1 MGDNFQVLGLDD
13 WNGNI
18 TQLQGFQT
26 ATGVT
31 FPLLRQASA
40 VTASYGTRYDR
51 GVIVDSDHNIAY
63 KGAGLVTTEI
73 GTIINTIDNLLNPT
87 AIDLD
92 EPDLNEFELAQNFPN
107 PFNPNTT
114 IAFTLPTAQSV
125 SVKIY
130 DINGKFIR
138 QVLNGEMA
146 AGLHE
151 LNWNGT
157 DQNGEAVASGTYIYV
172 LESADFKDV
181 KKMVLMK

>member
-1 MGDNFQVLGLDD
+1 MSDNFQVLGLDD
-13 WNGNI
+13 WNGNV
-18 TQLQGFQT
+18 TQLQSYQT

-40 VTASYGTRYDR
+40 VTSSYGTRYDR
-51 GVIVDSDHNIAY
+51 GVIVDSDGNIAY
-63 KGAGLVTTEI
+63 KGSGLVVNEI
-73 GTIINTIDNLLNPT
+73 GTIVTTIDNLLNPT

-92 EPDLNEFELAQNFPN
+92 EPDLTRFELAQNFPN

-125 SVKIY
+125 TIKIY
-130 DINGKFIR
+130 DINGKFVR
-138 QVLNGEMA
+138 QLLKSELA

-157 DQNGEAVASGTYIYV
+157 NQNGEAVSSGTYIYV

-181 KKMVLMK
+181 KKMTLMK